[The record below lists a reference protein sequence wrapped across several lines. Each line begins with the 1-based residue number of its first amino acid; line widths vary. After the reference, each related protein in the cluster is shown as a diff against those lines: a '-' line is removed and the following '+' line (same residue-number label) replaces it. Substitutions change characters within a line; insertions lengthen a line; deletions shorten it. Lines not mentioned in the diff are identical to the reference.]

1 MRMAGRTLWDKRT
14 GTRGWRFGGTG
25 MTLRNRSPAI
35 LAAWLGC
42 VVCLSAQAQEE
53 SDTDED
59 FEFSSEPAP
68 EYSDVETISV
78 ADEAMTPL
86 APPDEDPAQLGDIMV
101 TSQKFKQAL
110 REVPASVTVLDGEFL
125 KQAKIQ
131 TINDI
136 NGYVPS
142 TQLRVT
148 PFAGEVRIR
157 GYGTPPS
164 NLGFESSVGAI
175 VDDVYYGRT
184 SFLSA
189 ILFDIDRFEVVR
201 GPQGAL
207 FGKNTIAGVLNVA
220 TTPVQDYLNGDFMF
234 TAQDIDT
241 RDVRFGLT
249 APLAPDFGLRYAG
262 SISREEGLYDNTALD
277 RAEGNIDA
285 ISSRL
290 KFEWKP
296 SDRLT
301 LRPSMFVSD
310 QSANSNLFQ
319 LAKVTD
325 SMLTFLQAY
334 DADVEADASNAR
346 LSSNVDAYT
355 DTTLYGAQLN
365 VDWELSGDITLNS
378 ITAYAGY
385 DLRERTLDFDA
396 SPAPFLKLSQA
407 DPSPYDQYSQELR
420 LVGRLGSGFGT
431 RRSEFILGAYGF
443 YSDYNTNDRVILED
457 IAAAAGYVI
466 AAQAGGT
473 PVIGTILGQLL
484 NLIGPFTPE
493 LPFTSET
500 ALLTL
505 DQQTESYALFGQ
517 ITSYLTDDFA
527 VVAGLRLGQ
536 EHKEGHFVSDGDGA
550 ILLPIVT
557 GQADHVSDRS
567 RSESEVS
574 PKFGLKYDINDQI
587 STYAIWARG
596 YKSGG
601 FNALPFND
609 ENLEFDA
616 EEADSYELGVKSRLF
631 GGVLQANLA
640 AYLTD
645 FDNLQVSTFTGT
657 TFQVLNAAAARSQGV
672 EGDLRWLSPW
682 PGTELRAAFGYNDA
696 YYRSYPTAP
705 APASSS
711 EDSQDLSGREL
722 ALAPKW
728 TASLTPTVGIPS
740 FWPSWG
746 FQLAVDYL
754 YASERYLDVDLDPV
768 TLQPSTEVINLRL
781 SAGAITG
788 AWSLSFGVQNLTEEV
803 ILGQITDVPAAPG
816 NYQAVRTSDGR
827 EYYGVL
833 RFQF

>member
-1 MRMAGRTLWDKRT
+1 MRIG
-14 GTRGWRFGGTG
+14 
-25 MTLRNRSPAI
+25 NRPLAV
-35 LAAWLGC
+35 LAACLGC
-42 VVCLSAQAQEE
+42 VVCLQARAQDE
-53 SDTDED
+53 SDAERATDEH
-59 FEFSSEPAP
+59 FEFSSEPVP
-68 EYSDVETISV
+68 EYSEIETISV
-78 ADEAMTPL
+78 ADEPVANL
-86 APPDEDPAQLGDIMV
+86 PPPAEDPVQLGDVMV
-101 TSQKFKQAL
+101 TSQKFRQTL

-142 TQLRVT
+142 TQVRVT

-184 SFLSA
+184 AFLSA

-241 RDVRFGLT
+241 RDVRFGGT

-262 SISREEGLYDNTALD
+262 SISRDEGLYYNTTLD
-277 RAEGNIDA
+277 RPEGNVDA
-285 ISSRL
+285 VSSRL
-290 KFEWKP
+290 KFEWKL
-296 SDRLT
+296 SDTLT
-301 LRPSMFVSD
+301 LRPSVFVSD

-334 DADVEADASNAR
+334 DAEVEADASNER
-346 LSSNVDAYT
+346 LSSNVDSYT

-431 RRSEFILGAYGF
+431 ERSEFIVGAYGF

-457 IAAAAGYVI
+457 IEAAAGYVI
-466 AAQAGGT
+466 AARAGGT
-473 PVIGTILGQLL
+473 PGGGSPAIGTILGELL
-484 NLIGPFTPE
+484 NLIGPFTPD

-536 EHKEGHFVSDGDGA
+536 EDKEGHFVSDGDGA

-557 GQADHVSDRS
+557 GQADHVSDLS

-574 PKFGLKYDINDQI
+574 PKFGVKYAINDQI

-616 EEADSYELGVKSRLF
+616 EEADSYELGVKSSLF

-711 EDSQDLSGREL
+711 EDSQDLTGREL

-728 TASLTPTVGIPS
+728 TGSLTPTVGIPS

-754 YASERYLDVDLDPV
+754 YTSERYLDVDLDPV
-768 TLQPSTEVINLRL
+768 TLQASTEVINMRL

-788 AWSLSFGVQNLTEEV
+788 AWSLTFGVQNLTEEV

-816 NYQAVRTSDGR
+816 NYQAVRTSRGR
-827 EYYGVL
+827 QCYGVL